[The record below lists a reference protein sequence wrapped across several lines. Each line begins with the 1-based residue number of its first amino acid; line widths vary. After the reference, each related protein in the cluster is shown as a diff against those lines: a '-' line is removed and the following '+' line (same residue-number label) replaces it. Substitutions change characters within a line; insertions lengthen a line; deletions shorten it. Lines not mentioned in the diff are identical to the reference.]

1 MASSSRS
8 HILCS
13 SKAFA
18 AGRQQFI
25 PFYLASLFALHV
37 ELDGWNFHFPTHVE
51 QLLWRI
57 EFFAITFIPSVP
69 LFLALRLSMVLAGA
83 GLIVYMFAQRT
94 GCTVEKAA

>member
-1 MASSSRS
+1 MLLEGIRCWTPA
-8 HILCS
+8 I
-13 SKAFA
+13 
-18 AGRQQFI
+18 
-25 PFYLASLFALHV
+25 YLASLFALHV